1 MDELLTASIITL
13 ILYFVVGSLL
23 AFASRKFGIGTS
35 RDYFVA
41 GYRLG
46 GFLAAMTYATTT
58 YSAFMMVGL
67 VGLTYMTGVGA
78 FGFELMYLLATITI
92 LALLAPRVWELVRE
106 RRWIS
111 PAEML
116 ADLYRCRALGI
127 LTAAMYLVALIPYTA
142 AQVIG
147 IGVTVQGLGGG
158 SWSAYLVGI
167 ALAFIVIVL
176 WVNLGGIWSVAATDA
191 FQGIW
196 MIVAAVGF
204 ILWLFTWG
212 FGDPAKFSSSL
223 STLGGMGLLSVG
235 SPWTPMIFVSYTIPW
250 LFFAITNPQVVQRLY
265 MPRDKRALI
274 RMVTLFA
281 VFGLTYTIIVTMIG
295 LMGRSLTALGT
306 LPLIKD
312 RDAVTPTI
320 LSYAPVWL
328 SAIVFVSIVAAAVST
343 ADSIIL
349 TLASTTARDLYGG
362 VRKEVRDRSL
372 IIVGR
377 LTVLGLAIL
386 AVVVALLRPA
396 FIVELSVLSSVMLLP
411 LAPVT
416 LVGWL
421 LYSKLGR
428 YSKYAAVASIAAG
441 FTTALSYALVVG
453 AKKALVTPIAGLPYP
468 AVILLIS
475 TAVMLVGIVADTVPH
490 PRSL

>member
-46 GFLAAMTYATTT
+46 GFLAAMTYAATT

-92 LALLAPRVWELVRE
+92 LALLAPKVWELVRE

-116 ADLYRCRALGI
+116 ADLYKCRALGI

-167 ALAFIVIVL
+167 ALAFIVIAL
-176 WVNLGGIWSVAATDA
+176 WVYLGGIWSVAATDA

-204 ILWLFTWG
+204 ILWLFSWG

-223 STLGGMGLLSVG
+223 SVLGSKGLLSVG
-235 SPWTPMIFVSYTIPW
+235 SPWTALIFVSYTIPW

-295 LMGRSLTALGT
+295 LMGRSLTVLGT

-328 SAIVFVSIVAAAVST
+328 SAVVFVSIVAAAVST

-362 VRKEVRDRSL
+362 VRREVSDRSL
-372 IIVGR
+372 IVVGR
-377 LTVLGLAIL
+377 LTVLGLAIV
-386 AVVVALLRPA
+386 AVVVALVRPA
-396 FIVELSVLSSVMLLP
+396 FIVELSVLSSVLLLP

-416 LVGWL
+416 LAGWL
-421 LYSKLGR
+421 LHHKLGM
-428 YSKYAAVASIAAG
+428 YSKYAAIASVAAG
-441 FTTALSYALVVG
+441 FAIALSYALVVG
-453 AKKALVTPIAGLPYP
+453 AKKALVTPIAGIPYP
-468 AVILLIS
+468 AVVLLVS
-475 TAVMLVGIVADTVPH
+475 TAVVLVGIAADKLH
-490 PRSL
+490 ARK